1 MNQTFFGEVSTQWN
15 WPQRW
20 RKKHSSYALMAAA
33 YLLVQSSIPLQILA
47 LEFTRTKQQPTNK
60 SWTCAYERNYLLGQ
74 PNGLRRNCIQLR
86 TEVHFCCEHQ
96 HGYDVRHTGMV
107 RSKPANHPA
116 PPVSNSM
123 HNVDTRL
130 SPTPQN
136 LAPTNSLHSRNTI
149 FFTTIVNFAQS
160 FILAG

>member
-1 MNQTFFGEVSTQWN
+1 MT
-15 WPQRW
+15 
-20 RKKHSSYALMAAA
+20 AA
-33 YLLVQSSIPLQILA
+33 YLLVQSSILVDSPLQILA
-47 LEFTRTKQQPTNK
+47 LEFTRTKQQPTKAELARTREIISWVNQMACVAIVFNYAQK
-60 SWTCAYERNYLLGQ
+60 STFVANTNMG
-74 PNGLRRNCIQLR
+74 
-86 TEVHFCCEHQ
+86 T
-96 HGYDVRHTGMV
+96 DVRHTGMV

-130 SPTPQN
+130 SPTPKN